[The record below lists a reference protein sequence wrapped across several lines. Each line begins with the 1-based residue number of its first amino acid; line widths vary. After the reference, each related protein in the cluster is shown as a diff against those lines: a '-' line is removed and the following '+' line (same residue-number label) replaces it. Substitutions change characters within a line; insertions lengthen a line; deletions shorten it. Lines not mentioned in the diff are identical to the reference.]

1 MKMNLEINDRA
12 TGFLVLLSFL
22 LVLYFLN
29 TILTHSEPS
38 GDSGKGDFF
47 IEVTGDVE
55 SPGVY
60 RFDHPPDVMD
70 LMDKAG
76 ALNLDMALPQKFKEG
91 PLSTGKMVTVRQETL
106 YTRFVIGEM
115 SAFYKVT
122 LGIPISLNAESETG
136 LTAIPGIGP
145 GLAKAIV
152 RERSAQGGFQRLRDV
167 LSVKGIGPRLY
178 ERIRPYVVL

>member
-12 TGFLVLLSFL
+12 TGFLILLSSL
-22 LVLYFLN
+22 LVLYSLN
-29 TILTHSEPS
+29 NILTHSGPS
-38 GDSGKGDFF
+38 GAFGEGGFF
-47 IEVTGDVE
+47 IEVAGDVE

-60 RFDHPPDVMD
+60 RFDYPPDIMD

-76 ALNLDMALPQKFKEG
+76 VLNLDMVRPQGFIKG
-91 PLSTGKMVTVRQETL
+91 PLSTGKVITVRQEAL
-106 YTRFVIGEM
+106 NPRFDISEM
-115 SAFYKVT
+115 SAFYKMT
-122 LGIPISLNAESETG
+122 LGIPISLNTESETG

-152 RERSAQGGFQRLRDV
+152 QERSERGGFQHLRDV
-167 LSVKGIGPRLY
+167 LSVKGIGPKLY

>member
-1 MKMNLEINDRA
+1 MNLEINDRV

-22 LVLYFLN
+22 LVLCFLN
-29 TILTHSEPS
+29 TILTHSRPPGASSE
-38 GDSGKGDFF
+38 GDFF
-47 IEVTGDVE
+47 IEVSGDVK

-60 RFDHPPDVMD
+60 RFDCPPDIMN

-76 ALNLDMALPQKFKEG
+76 GLNPDMARPQGFMEG
-91 PLSTGKMVTVRQETL
+91 PLSTGKVVTVHQDTL
-106 YTRFVIGEM
+106 NTRFVLSEM
-115 SAFYKVT
+115 SAFYKIT
-122 LGIPISLNAESETG
+122 LGIPISLNTESETG

-152 RERSAQGGFQRLRDV
+152 RERSERGGFQHLREV
-167 LSVKGIGPRLY
+167 LSVKGIGPKVY

>member
-1 MKMNLEINDRA
+1 MNLEINDRA

-29 TILTHSEPS
+29 TILTHSRPS
-38 GDSGKGDFF
+38 GASGEGDFF
-47 IEVTGDVE
+47 IEVAGDVE

-60 RFDHPPDVMD
+60 RFDYPPDIMD

-76 ALNLDMALPQKFKEG
+76 ALNFDMARPQGFKEG
-91 PLSTGKMVTVRQETL
+91 PLSTGKVVTVHQEAL
-106 YTRFVIGEM
+106 HARFAIDEM
-115 SAFYKVT
+115 SAFYKIT
-122 LGIPISLNAESETG
+122 LGIPISLNKESETG
-136 LTAIPGIGP
+136 LTALPGIGP

-152 RERSAQGGFQRLRDV
+152 RERSERGGFQRLRDV
-167 LSVKGIGPRLY
+167 LSVKGIGPKLY